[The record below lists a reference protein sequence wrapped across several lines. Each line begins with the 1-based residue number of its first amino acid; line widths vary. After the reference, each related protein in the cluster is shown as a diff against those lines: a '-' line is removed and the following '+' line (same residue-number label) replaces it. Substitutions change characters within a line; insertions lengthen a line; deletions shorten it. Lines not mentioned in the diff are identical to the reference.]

1 MTTVA
6 NTSQRDSLICF
17 IPMSVTAD
25 LGVAMKRVR
34 NKRIEAY
41 KKLYPD
47 HFQHDDKK
55 GSKINSSDMEIEG
68 STSQNQSDNESE
80 GGLSQER
87 SKSKAFGDGTEVR
100 REQFS
105 SIVDYLEAKYS
116 KGVMI
121 DDLDQRI
128 RQKRNDKGEDAVGD
142 NFDVFS
148 DSDHGSCY
156 TDDSGGFLDDSDL
169 RIDVA
174 QQILATSA
182 YGTTKIEADA
192 KKKKSSNDN
201 DEDDFDADDFA
212 FFVNIGDLEMEEGY
226 DSGLEEERDW
236 VKSMKTKG
244 YVTPFFVSVRCTIH
258 LFNNVF
264 VIQ

>member
-1 MTTVA
+1 MT
-6 NTSQRDSLICF
+6 NISPRDSLICF
-17 IPMSVTAD
+17 IPMNVTAD

-34 NKRIEAY
+34 NKRVEAY
-41 KKLYPD
+41 KKLHPD
-47 HFQHDDKK
+47 YEHHDEKK
-55 GSKINSSDMEIEG
+55 PSNTNTSEMDIEG
-68 STSQNQSDNESE
+68 SANQNQSDNESDA
-80 GGLSQER
+80 GLSQER
-87 SKSKAFGDGTEVR
+87 STSRSFGDGTEVR

-105 SIVDYLEAKYS
+105 SIIDYLEAKYS

-128 RQKRNDKGEDAVGD
+128 RQKEKDKGEGVHGND
-142 NFDVFS
+142 FDVFS

-192 KKKKSSNDN
+192 KKKKSANED
-201 DEDDFDADDFA
+201 DEDDFDADDLA

-236 VKSMKTKG
+236 VRSMKTKG
-244 YVTPFFVSVRCTIH
+244 
-258 LFNNVF
+258 
-264 VIQ
+264 